1 MHLESTHA
9 LSGEQHSLMGSPA
22 SSTSQ
27 IPPGE
32 THVEGAATHVEVTQ
46 ISPVA
51 QHKLI
56 GSPASSNSHMPP
68 AGTHVLSLPAT
79 GIEDGL
85 AVVAVGA
92 DVSFPAAT
100 GIDVGPTVGAE
111 VVILNSGSGT

>member
-9 LSGEQHSLMGSPA
+9 LSSEQHSLMGSPA

-85 AVVAVGA
+85 AVGA

-100 GIDVGPTVGAE
+100 GIDVGPAVGAE